1 MSKYIPGNQKQLTLE
16 NRIYIKN
23 ELNKGTSFKDIA
35 RFADR
40 KYREKLRDPRTG
52 INMTKRELRQK
63 DQIISPLLQLRTPSY
78 PPFCISFITNNFVP
92 VRRFYHKKA
101 GDVSRYPA

>member
-16 NRIYIKN
+16 NRIYIEN
-23 ELNKGTSFKDIA
+23 ELNKGSSFKDIA

-52 INMTKRELRQK
+52 INMTKRELQHSAQQSVVLAKAFDQVIRTRQL
-63 DQIISPLLQLRTPSY
+63 S
-78 PPFCISFITNNFVP
+78 C
-92 VRRFYHKKA
+92 
-101 GDVSRYPA
+101 G